1 MRGVFSVK
9 HKQFVKQIMAKG
21 WGRNSATA
29 AAYLARLKGVPY
41 FYALGD
47 VLLRIDYIAA
57 KGTGHDTLRPPASM
71 NNWLKSIDE
80 AVGI

>member
-1 MRGVFSVK
+1 MK
-9 HKQFVKQIMAKG
+9 HKKFVKMIMSRG
-21 WGRNSATA
+21 WGRNSGNG
-29 AAYLARLKGVPY
+29 AAYLARRKGVPY

-47 VLLRIDYIAA
+47 VLLRIDYCQA
-57 KGTGHDTLRPPASM
+57 KGTGHDALRPPASM